1 MERLWQGK
9 GCCSGAVCWSG
20 RCRPPPCGWVA
31 RQRRHR
37 SPAASSAP
45 TPRNCGATA
54 SRATTAGSARR
65 GSRSKA
71 STSRTR
77 RPSPD
82 AWEKVIQKLRSRT
95 MPPAQAPR
103 PDEATY
109 DSLATWLEGALDR
122 AAAAH
127 PNPAR
132 PLLHRMNR
140 AEYRNA
146 IRDLLA
152 LDVDVSALPA
162 DDATYGFDNI
172 ADALGTSPLLLESY
186 VTMARKISRMAI
198 GSPAIPPVTTTYATA
213 GGSHAGL
220 SSARSAA
227 RHARRP
233 ARRGVLRRRCRVRD
247 PGAAAAHGYSARSAA
262 SRTSTSWS

>member
-1 MERLWQGK
+1 MEKSWQGK

-31 RQRRHR
+31 RQRKSPVSSASSPHAAELRRYCVTCHNGR
-37 SPAASSAP
+37 LRTAGLSLEDLDVANPAA
-45 TPRNCGATA
+45 
-54 SRATTAGSARR
+54 
-65 GSRSKA
+65 
-71 STSRTR
+71 
-77 RPSPD
+77 SPD

-127 PNPAR
+127 PNPAQATAAPDESGGVSQCHPR
-132 PLLHRMNR
+132 SAR
-140 AEYRNA
+140 ARRRRQCVA
-146 IRDLLA
+146 RRRRDLRVRQHRRCPGHLA
-152 LDVDVSALPA
+152 AA
-162 DDATYGFDNI
+162 
-172 ADALGTSPLLLESY
+172 
-186 VTMARKISRMAI
+186 ARKLRHDGAEGQPDGDRQS
-198 GSPAIPPVTTTYATA
+198 GDPAGHDDLRDR

-227 RHARRP
+227 RHPRRP
-233 ARRGVLRRRCRVRD
+233 ARRGVLRRRRRVRD
-247 PGAAAAHGYSARSAA
+247 PGTAAAHGYSARSGE